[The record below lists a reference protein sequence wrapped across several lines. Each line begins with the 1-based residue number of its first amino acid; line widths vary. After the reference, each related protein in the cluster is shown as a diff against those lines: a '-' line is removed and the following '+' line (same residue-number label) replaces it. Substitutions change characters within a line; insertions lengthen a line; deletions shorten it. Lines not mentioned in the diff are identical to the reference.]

1 MKFVNR
7 IAEKYN
13 GLDSGS
19 APGRYGYFLTF
30 AICYIRDF
38 CLDHE
43 YMGESLE
50 TTCSWDNVHKL
61 INGVREAF
69 V

>member
-19 APGRYGYFLTF
+19 APGMYGYFLTF

-38 CLDHE
+38 CLDHD
-43 YMGESLE
+43 GGIPR
-50 TTCSWDNVHKL
+50 DNL
-61 INGVREAF
+61 LLG
-69 V
+69 